1 MPLPPHR
8 TAPRASR
15 LLLALLLL
23 LERSVHG
30 AAASFEGAEGR
41 GNEGTGGF
49 TPHAPT
55 SRGWVEAATAV
66 EAGAAGLAVDEA
78 QLDAVLIA
86 SPDYLH
92 GEMIEASIEAKLH
105 TLTES
110 PLSCRLMRPYDC
122 ATPRPRSRTWCGWWP
137 TSCAGTPSTRS

>member
-1 MPLPPHR
+1 MSSTVRVGVIGTSFAQAYHLPSLQAHP
-8 TAPRASR
+8 
-15 LLLALLLL
+15 
-23 LERSVHG
+23 G
-30 AAASFEGAEGR
+30 AAVVAICGRNRERAQKVAERFEILEV
-41 GNEGTGGF
+41 F
-49 TPHAPT
+49 TDYRAM
-55 SRGWVEAATAV
+55 
-66 EAGAAGLAVDEA
+66 LADA

-137 TSCAGTPSTRS
+137 TTCAGTPSTRS